1 MDLPL
6 HDLHQFQDFNIF
18 DEALH
23 DEFDRQHLYNST
35 ISLGEQG
42 GVSTVNTATTLLSE
56 QTPSGIH
63 GTIPFDGDHGFAQT
77 ILELDDTL
85 TNGTRRFDP
94 PDVSFDDF
102 FRNNGAWRPP
112 QPCTYCRRL
121 RLQCFILQTTSA
133 NPNPVTS
140 CSSCVALFRQCS
152 LAERRKRQ
160 PAEFETPEPV
170 INNLHG
176 VNEELEMNPSTSRDN
191 VTEQQPTKAVQIS
204 RKRTYSRSV
213 RKTHLLRTWY
223 SCHLDHPYPSE
234 EEKES
239 LAQRSGLSRTQVG
252 DWFSNARRRQRMST
266 RTVDKMIFPQGSPMP
281 SPPMSSMTPFERW
294 RRSPPDEEPVSESV
308 IQEALGMPIEGLGAL
323 EGFDAT
329 QIDAGPSSSS
339 GGSAFDLHAP
349 WHYPS
354 SDSASSYHTN
364 SSADELSL
372 FSAST
377 HSIGMLNR
385 RASAASSPPTPGKG
399 RIFQCT
405 LCPRSFTKKYD
416 WRRHERAVHLLTS
429 DAPRWVCGVPL
440 STGQSS
446 HIWRLNQQEPECVF
460 CGQVSPTEEHF
471 RSHEFEACAEREG
484 SDRTFARKD
493 HLWQHLFKF
502 HGCRKWEGWKPDL
515 NLLRRD

>member
-1 MDLPL
+1 MESTLPDSY
-6 HDLHQFQDFNIF
+6 HIQDFSIIDPGSSSGLDGQNF
-18 DEALH
+18 
-23 DEFDRQHLYNST
+23 HLSAELSGEVVSISNS
-35 ISLGEQG
+35 
-42 GVSTVNTATTLLSE
+42 VPTLLHE
-56 QTPSGIH
+56 ETPSGIH
-63 GTIPFDGDHGFAQT
+63 GANSLDGDHNLQQT
-77 ILELDDTL
+77 ILELDDTFDS
-85 TNGTRRFDP
+85 GRRQFDP
-94 PDVSFDDF
+94 SDVSFDDF
-102 FRNNGAWRPP
+102 FRNNGAWRPS
-112 QPCTYCRRL
+112 QPCNYCRRL

-152 LAERRKRQ
+152 LAERGKRL

-176 VNEELEMNPSTSRDN
+176 VNEELNMSLSDSRVDATGTQQSTD
-191 VTEQQPTKAVQIS
+191 TIPAPQ
-204 RKRTYSRSV
+204 KRTYSRSV
-213 RKTHLLRTWY
+213 RKTHLLRSWF

-234 EEKES
+234 EEKAS
-239 LAQRSGLSRTQVG
+239 LAQRSGLSRTQVT
-252 DWFSNARRRQRMST
+252 DWFSNARRRHRMST
-266 RTVDKMIFPQGSPMP
+266 RVIDKKIFPQGSPMP
-281 SPPMSSMTPFERW
+281 SPPMSSMSPFERW
-294 RRSPPDEEPVSESV
+294 RHSPPDEEPVPESV
-308 IQEALGMPIEGLGAL
+308 IQEALGMPIEGLGSIQEL
-323 EGFDAT
+323 EST
-329 QIDAGPSSSS
+329 QISAGPSSSS

-354 SDSASSYHTN
+354 SDSASSYHT
-364 SSADELSL
+364 SSSVDELSL
-372 FSAST
+372 FSTST
-377 HSIGMLNR
+377 HSFGVVNHHTN
-385 RASAASSPPTPGKG
+385 SAPSPPTPGNG
-399 RIFQCT
+399 RTFQCT

-429 DAPRWVCGVPL
+429 NAPRWVCGVPL

-446 HIWRLNQQEPECVF
+446 LIWRLNQQEPECIF

-515 NLLRRD
+515 NLLKRD

>member
-1 MDLPL
+1 MESPL
-6 HDLHQFQDFNIF
+6 QDLHQFQDFDIINPGLR
-18 DEALH
+18 DEI
-23 DEFDRQHLYNST
+23 DGRHLYHPT
-35 ISLGEQG
+35 GSLG
-42 GVSTVNTATTLLSE
+42 GVTTADAATTLLSE
-56 QTPSGIH
+56 ETPSGIH
-63 GTIPFDGDHGFAQT
+63 GANHLDRDHSFAQD

-85 TNGTRRFDP
+85 AIGTRGFDP
-94 PDVSFDDF
+94 SDISFDDF
-102 FRNNGAWRPP
+102 FRDNGAWRPP
-112 QPCTYCRRL
+112 QPCNYCRRL
-121 RLQCFILQTTSA
+121 RLQCFMLQTTSA

-152 LAERRKRQ
+152 LAERGKRQ

-176 VNEELEMNPSTSRDN
+176 VNEEFELSPSASGNN
-191 VTEQQPTKAVQIS
+191 VAGELQSTKAIQIS
-204 RKRTYSRSV
+204 RKKAYSRSV
-213 RKTHLLRTWY
+213 RKTHLLRTWF

-234 EEKES
+234 DEKES
-239 LAQRSGLSRTQVG
+239 LAQRSGLSRTQVA
-252 DWFSNARRRQRMST
+252 DWFSNARRRHRMSS
-266 RTVDKMIFPQGSPMP
+266 RSIDKTIFPQGSPMP

-294 RRSPPDEEPVSESV
+294 RHSPPEEEPVSESV
-308 IQEALGMPIEGLGAL
+308 IQEALGIPIEGLGAL

-339 GGSAFDLHAP
+339 AGSAFDLHAP

-372 FSAST
+372 FSSST
-377 HSIGMLNR
+377 HSVGGVLNR
-385 RASAASSPPTPGKG
+385 HASSASSPPTPGKG
-399 RIFQCT
+399 RTFQCT

-429 DAPRWVCGVPL
+429 DAPRWVCGIPL
-440 STGQSS
+440 SAGQSS
-446 HIWRLNQQEPECVF
+446 LIWRLNQQEPECIF
-460 CGQVSPTEEHF
+460 CGYVSPTEEHF